1 MYLGSSQ
8 PLRTYI
14 KRTAADMLIMM
25 TCRCCSRYYPPDA
38 IIVVALLL
46 LDALQLAAS
55 GLKYLSY
62 YGNNVSEQHAWL
74 SLAISHVNTT
84 EADDYHKF
92 AIPSLIRLPELGVF
106 TRGTRFPN
114 GSQATP
120 GGMLP
125 GWEAVV
131 GSFAKTQVQPRLQ
144 NKTAIGGEQREA
156 SD

>member
-1 MYLGSSQ
+1 
-8 PLRTYI
+8 
-14 KRTAADMLIMM
+14 MM
-25 TCRCCSRYYPPDA
+25 PWRCCCCSQYPPA
-38 IIVVALLL
+38 AFIVALLL
-46 LDALQLAAS
+46 LDSLHLAAS

-131 GSFAKTQVQPRLQ
+131 ESFAKTQVQPRLQ
-144 NKTAIGGEQREA
+144 NKTAIGGEQRQTSVEPA
-156 SD
+156 DKHCYWPLLHLCLRSVPWR